1 MERDVEMEDVEHK
14 YYQPEERK
22 YNQELMNENKEK
34 LSEESEPEDNEN
46 EFLKGQNNDNLKT
59 VSSNL
64 IIRSK
69 KNSLRY
75 LEQCE
80 AEGIDPSD
88 EKEQDRSKREDD
100 HVIYKQNI
108 QKVRELTEVITQLI
122 LKLSNFTS
130 MYVGTKFF
138 YEQYDTVMNML
149 ERFIYNENQSMLLLS
164 RSNTVLHQ
172 FISKIRKDLSWKLK
186 QENIQWD
193 VRTVRINSILTTKET
208 AILNHFAEW
217 LGMDNTDKQTL
228 AFDMKSRME
237 EFFKQRPG
245 ISVLFILENVE
256 YYVENSKQSLLY
268 KILDMLQ
275 YTKIKFAF
283 IATSQKIDIID
294 NFEKRIRSRFSHRQI
309 LFYSED
315 LETFKDWIN
324 DTIKSIGDQFKSY
337 KDGLKPIEVLH
348 KFITEP
354 EFGWMK
360 IFEKLFEK
368 GKDYEFLCRTLKI
381 ALSHLNST
389 YKSEPWRI
397 STFEENGGELFRK
410 SLDYV
415 ENLST
420 SNDFKT
426 ILSKMPEA
434 YLLVLISGKNV
445 SITGEVQFFTFS
457 LAYKEYLLFVK
468 RGDGKVLN
476 ISKETFIKIFID
488 LVQKGFFRSKA
499 ASDIISVNNKVVLGI
514 PKDELTLM
522 IEEKIKNNKDIS
534 TFIQIY
540 NENKAH
546 HKN

>member
-186 QENIQWD
+186 QENIQ
-193 VRTVRINSILTTKET
+193 
-208 AILNHFAEW
+208 
-217 LGMDNTDKQTL
+217 
-228 AFDMKSRME
+228 
-237 EFFKQRPG
+237 
-245 ISVLFILENVE
+245 
-256 YYVENSKQSLLY
+256 
-268 KILDMLQ
+268 
-275 YTKIKFAF
+275 
-283 IATSQKIDIID
+283 
-294 NFEKRIRSRFSHRQI
+294 
-309 LFYSED
+309 
-315 LETFKDWIN
+315 
-324 DTIKSIGDQFKSY
+324 
-337 KDGLKPIEVLH
+337 
-348 KFITEP
+348 
-354 EFGWMK
+354 
-360 IFEKLFEK
+360 
-368 GKDYEFLCRTLKI
+368 
-381 ALSHLNST
+381 
-389 YKSEPWRI
+389 
-397 STFEENGGELFRK
+397 
-410 SLDYV
+410 
-415 ENLST
+415 
-420 SNDFKT
+420 
-426 ILSKMPEA
+426 
-434 YLLVLISGKNV
+434 
-445 SITGEVQFFTFS
+445 
-457 LAYKEYLLFVK
+457 
-468 RGDGKVLN
+468 
-476 ISKETFIKIFID
+476 
-488 LVQKGFFRSKA
+488 
-499 ASDIISVNNKVVLGI
+499 
-514 PKDELTLM
+514 
-522 IEEKIKNNKDIS
+522 
-534 TFIQIY
+534 
-540 NENKAH
+540 
-546 HKN
+546 